1 MRIEEPSRNAG
12 TRAATAHRGTE
23 ADGRGWGLVPL
34 VKAPEGG
41 SGVGRRRALS
51 LPGPWIAGRPDP
63 CYDPVAFHAAG
74 LAAAGSPRG
83 ETFIWVKR
91 ILSTAHAIGI

>member
-1 MRIEEPSRNAG
+1 MRIKEPSRNAG
-12 TRAATAHRGTE
+12 TRAATSYSGTE
-23 ADGRGWGLVPL
+23 ADSRGRGLVPL

-41 SGVGRRRALS
+41 SGIGRRALS
-51 LPGPWIAGRPDP
+51 LPGSKIAGWSDP
-63 CYDPVAFHAAG
+63 CCDPVAFHAAG

-91 ILSTAHAIGI
+91 ILSTAHSINI